1 MLQPRQS
8 PVVRRATPA
17 DLDCLPAIERSA
29 DQAFRDAGV
38 SLGEDISASPAETW
52 QGALRAGTLWV
63 ACNESDRI
71 VGFLAARKINRVL
84 HIDEV
89 DVAFDH
95 QRRGFGRALLGAAT
109 DWARRAG
116 LREITLTTF
125 RDVAFNRNFYAA
137 SGFVEVA
144 PEQLS
149 ERLAGVLAREADA
162 GFDAKQRCGMVLRLQ
177 PGRTKQQARR

>member
-17 DLDCLPAIERSA
+17 DLDCLPAIEQSA
-29 DQAFRDAGV
+29 AEAFRGAGV
-38 SLGEDISASPAETW
+38 GLEDISSSPAGTW

-63 ACNESDRI
+63 ACNESGCV

-95 QRRGFGRALLGAAT
+95 QRRGFGRALLDAAT

-137 SGFVEVA
+137 AGFVEVA

-149 ERLAGVLAREADA
+149 ERLAGILAREADG
-162 GFDAKQRCGMVLRLQ
+162 GFDAKQRCAMVLRLQ
-177 PGRTKQQARR
+177 PGRTQQQARR

>member
-1 MLQPRQS
+1 
-8 PVVRRATPA
+8 
-17 DLDCLPAIERSA
+17 
-29 DQAFRDAGV
+29 
-38 SLGEDISASPAETW
+38 
-52 QGALRAGTLWV
+52 
-63 ACNESDRI
+63 
-71 VGFLAARKINRVL
+71 INRVL

-144 PEQLS
+144 PEQMS
-149 ERLAGVLAREADA
+149 ERLAGILAREADN
-162 GFDAKQRCGMVLRLQ
+162 GLDAKQRCAMVLRLH
-177 PGRTKQQARR
+177 PGRTKQQVDKRSKVRSERRARTFF

>member
-17 DLDCLPAIERSA
+17 DLDCLPAIEQSA
-29 DQAFRDAGV
+29 DQAFRGTGV
-38 SLGEDISASPAETW
+38 SLGGDTSASPADTW

-63 ACNESDRI
+63 ACNESGCI

-162 GFDAKQRCGMVLRLQ
+162 GLDAKQRCAMVLRLQ
-177 PGRTKQQARR
+177 PGRAKQQARR

>member
-1 MLQPRQS
+1 MLQPRPS
-8 PVVRRATPA
+8 PVVRRATSA
-17 DLDCLPAIERSA
+17 DLDCLPAIEQSA
-29 DQAFRDAGV
+29 DQAFRGTGV
-38 SLGEDISASPAETW
+38 SLGEDTSASPAETW

-63 ACNESDRI
+63 ACNEAGRV

-84 HIDEV
+84 HIDEM
-89 DVAFDH
+89 DVAFDQ
-95 QRRGFGRALLGAAT
+95 QRRGFGRALLGAAI
-109 DWARRAG
+109 DCARRAG

-125 RDVAFNRNFYAA
+125 REVAFNRNFYAA

-149 ERLAGVLAREADA
+149 ERLAGILAREADN
-162 GFDAKQRCGMVLRLQ
+162 GFDPKQRCAMALRLQ

>member
-8 PVVRRATPA
+8 PVVRRATPS
-17 DLDCLPAIERSA
+17 DLGCLPAIEQSA
-29 DQAFRDAGV
+29 DQAFRGTGA
-38 SLGEDISASPAETW
+38 SLGGDSASPGDTW

-63 ACNESDRI
+63 ACNEAGGI

-95 QRRGFGRALLGAAT
+95 QRRGFGRALLGAAI

-149 ERLAGVLAREADA
+149 ERLAGILAREAHN
-162 GFDAKQRCGMVLRLQ
+162 GFDPKQRCAMVLRLQ
-177 PGRTKQQARR
+177 PGRTKQQGRR

>member
-17 DLDCLPAIERSA
+17 DLDCLPAIEQSA
-29 DQAFRDAGV
+29 DQAFRGTGV
-38 SLGEDISASPAETW
+38 NLGEDTSASPADTW
-52 QGALRAGTLWV
+52 RAALRAGTLWV
-63 ACNESDRI
+63 TCNEAGRV

-109 DWARRAG
+109 NWARSAG

-137 SGFVEVA
+137 AGFVEVA

-149 ERLAGVLAREADA
+149 ERLAGILAREADG
-162 GFDAKQRCGMVLRLQ
+162 GFDAKQRCAMVLRLQ
-177 PGRTKQQARR
+177 PGRTQQQARR